1 VEQEMTETI
10 ESVESFR
17 NRVRAWLESGGV
29 PKLPEGERWDPNNSD
44 DDRASRGRALQKMV
58 WAGGFAGICYPKEY
72 GGLGL
77 TIEHQHAYWEET
89 AGYELPYIFSN
100 PTHSICG
107 PCILDCG
114 TEEQK
119 QRYIP
124 RFLAG
129 DELWVQFMSEPS
141 GGSDMAGALTTATRD
156 GDVFILNGSKTWST
170 NAYRADFALCLVRTD
185 WSVPKHRG
193 LTMFIVPIRQQGIE
207 IHNIQMI
214 DGNKEFCQEFF
225 DDVVLT
231 ADLVLGEVHDG
242 WTTANRLLFHE
253 RMAVGQA
260 SPYLSVPGAAA
271 TTEPIGELAQLA
283 QRTGRS
289 ADPLARQ
296 LVARAET
303 TTLVGEM
310 LTARIGQGL
319 TTGYFQGPAGSIARL
334 YEGNARAERATI
346 AFELAADT
354 GVWFAD
360 ARSRRTAMDYLQRQA
375 GSIGGGTTEIARNI
389 ISERI
394 MGMPREKTPDKDI
407 PFSEV
412 ERGSR

>member
-1 VEQEMTETI
+1 MTDTM

-17 NRVRAWLESGGV
+17 KRVRAWLEAGGM
-29 PKLPEGERWDPNNSD
+29 PKLPEGERWDPINSD
-44 DDRASRGRALQKMV
+44 DDHASRGRELQKMV

-77 TIEHQHAYWEET
+77 TIEHQHAYWDET

-119 QRYIP
+119 SRYIP
-124 RFLAG
+124 KFLAG

-156 GDVFILNGSKTWST
+156 GDVFILTGSKIWST
-170 NAYRADFALCLVRTD
+170 YAYRADFALCLARTD

-193 LTMFIVPIRQQGIE
+193 LTMFIVPIHQKGIE
-207 IHNIQMI
+207 IQHIQMI

-225 DDVVLT
+225 DEVALSLDHVV
-231 ADLVLGEVHDG
+231 GEVNDG

-260 SPYLSVPGAAA
+260 SPYLSMPGAAA
-271 TTEPIGELAQLA
+271 TAEPIGVLVDLA
-283 QRTGRS
+283 RRMGRG
-289 ADPLARQ
+289 DDRLARQ
-296 LVARAET
+296 AVARAET
-303 TTLVGEM
+303 TALVGDM
-310 LTARIGQGL
+310 LTERIGKGL

-334 YEGNARAERATI
+334 YEGDASVERATI
-346 AFELAADT
+346 AFDLAGET
-354 GVWFAD
+354 GVWFGD
-360 ARSRRTAMDYLQRQA
+360 ARSRRTAMDFLQRQA
-375 GSIGGGTTEIARNI
+375 GCIGGGTTEMARNI

-394 MGMPREKTPDKDI
+394 MGMPREKTPDKEI

>member
-1 VEQEMTETI
+1 MTEPM

-17 NRVRAWLESGGV
+17 GQVRAWLESGGL
-29 PKLPEGERWDPNNSD
+29 PKLPQGERWDPNNSD
-44 DDRASRGRALQKMV
+44 DDRASRGRELQKMV

-72 GGLGL
+72 GGLAL

-100 PTHSICG
+100 PTHAICG

-124 RFLAG
+124 KFLAG

-193 LTMFIVPIRQQGIE
+193 LTMFMVPIPHQGIE
-207 IHNIQMI
+207 IHNIEMI

-231 ADLVLGEVHDG
+231 SDKVLGDVNDG
-242 WTTANRLLFHE
+242 WTIANRLLFHE

-260 SPYLSVPGAAA
+260 SPYLSVPGAVA
-271 TTEPIGELAQLA
+271 TTEPIGELVHLA
-283 QRTGRS
+283 QRMGRG

-296 LVARAET
+296 LVARAEMT
-303 TTLVGEM
+303 DLVGEM
-310 LTARIGQGL
+310 LTARVGQGL
-319 TTGYFQGPAGSIARL
+319 ATGYFQGPAGSIARL

-346 AFELAADT
+346 TFELAAEA
-354 GVWFAD
+354 GLWFGD
-360 ARSRRTAMDYLQRQA
+360 ARGRRTAMDYLQRQA
-375 GSIGGGTTEIARNI
+375 GSIGGGTTEMARNI

-394 MGMPREKTPDKDI
+394 MGMPRERTPDKDI
-407 PFSEV
+407 PFRDV